1 MTMMEPMRDH
11 DLGQPGLL
19 GGDSELLLADTVL
32 ACNPQAAS
40 MLGWQCETL
49 VGRPWAELMPER
61 QPDGSPSREGFAQR
75 LDAAH
80 GGLPQSFVWVL
91 SGPSGR
97 EVQVIV
103 SLESAVREGRN
114 VASVRLHDLSG
125 LRRAEQDLIETETRL
140 RQVLENTS
148 AVVFIKDPAGRY
160 LYVNQRFCEMFGRS
174 EEELLRSCDTDVFPP
189 QIAKRLRSDDKRVM
203 AAGRP
208 LEIEEHLIV
217 EGKPCVYLAIK
228 FPLVNQAGE
237 PYAVCGIATD
247 ITRRKRTE
255 EALRSAALA
264 VSTAEGGQIYQEL
277 TRYLATTLGV
287 ECAFIAVCTN
297 NEATHVRTLAVYA
310 DGDFETDIE
319 YDLPGTACGSVVGQ
333 DFRCVPT
340 GVRELYPQDRMF
352 RRLSIEAYAAY
363 PLNGSD
369 GRALGVIAVLSR
381 RPLTDRELTE
391 SMLKIFATRAVA
403 EVERQLVEQA
413 RRISEESY
421 RAIFEAAED
430 AIFVHDWDSGAIVDV
445 NPKACEHFGYS
456 REEMKRLRIGDFSSN
471 VPPYTEEDGL
481 RHIEQAKSGAP
492 VRFEWHRK
500 SRDGSLHW
508 DEACLKPVVIAGER
522 RVLAF
527 TREITQRKQAED
539 ALRSAALAVSS
550 VEGDTVFRDLARQ
563 LATTLNVAICFIARF
578 VEEDPSRTRMRTL
591 ACWMDGKFVKDYE
604 YSLKGTP
611 CEAVVGRRFLFFPHG
626 IREIFSEGTFRPLG
640 VESYAAFP
648 LFDTQGRSQGLIA
661 VVDRKPMA
669 DEALIESVL
678 KIFAARAASE
688 IERKGAEEELRA
700 SEEQYRAIFNTSV
713 DGMVVLDAQG
723 RTVDANPAFLEMLGY
738 RRDEILGA
746 YPRQLVPP
754 DSLDVCSE
762 LANTA
767 ARGGSFHSEC
777 HALRRDG
784 AVLDVEVR
792 GLQMVYQGHPHVL
805 VICRDITVKKR
816 AEVER
821 AQLEGQ
827 LRQAQKM
834 EAIGHLTGG
843 IAHDFNN
850 ILTSI
855 MGYSVLAGER
865 VADLGDARLAKY
877 LEQMHV
883 AAVRARDLI
892 QQMLTFSRGKRGEP
906 RPLSLTPLVKES
918 VKLLRSTLPSS
929 IEIQTELHSD
939 VPAVLLDPVQI
950 DQVLLNLCIN
960 ARDAVSGTGTIRV
973 SVRRAEGVDHVCAS
987 CRKPVRG
994 EEMVEISVQDSG
1006 CGIPPAIIDRMFE
1019 PFFSTKEVGKGSGMG
1034 LATVHGIVHE
1044 HGGHVVLETAVDRGT
1059 TFRVLFPPLADSVAA
1074 APSEPRPKANGARP
1088 VTRLDGRV
1096 LVVDDEEM
1104 VGEFMGDLLT
1114 NWGLQV
1120 TVIDSAVEARDM
1132 FVRDP
1137 SAFDLVLTDQ
1147 TMPRLTG
1154 LQLADDLLAARP
1166 GLPVILYT
1174 GYSEN
1179 ITSEQLD
1186 RAGVRAI
1193 VKKPIDPSALLA
1205 ILRRHLGGD
1214 PKGSDRKGVT
1224 DTA

>member
-1 MTMMEPMRDH
+1 MEPMRDP
-11 DLGQPGLL
+11 DLAQPGLL
-19 GGDSELLLADTVL
+19 WSDSELLLDDTVQG
-32 ACNPQAAS
+32 CNSPAARI
-40 MLGWQCETL
+40 LGSHCETL
-49 VGRPWAELMPER
+49 IGRPWAALMPER
-61 QPDGSPSREGFAQR
+61 QPDGTTSREGFARR
-75 LDAAH
+75 LEAASA
-80 GGLPQSFVWVL
+80 GLPQCFVWVL
-91 SGPSGR
+91 RTDAGR

-103 SLESAVREGRN
+103 SLESVVREGRQL
-114 VASVRLHDLSG
+114 ASVRLHDLSG
-125 LRRAEQDLIETETRL
+125 LQRAEQDLKETETRL

-148 AVVFIKDPAGRY
+148 AVVFIKDPEGRY
-160 LYVNQRFCEMFGRS
+160 LYVNQRFCEMFARS
-174 EEELLRSCDTDVFPP
+174 EEELLRSRDSDVFPSE
-189 QIAKRLRSDDKRVM
+189 IAKRLRADDKRVM

-208 LEIEEHLIV
+208 VEIEENLVV
-217 EGKPCVYLAIK
+217 EGKPSVYLAIK
-228 FPLVNQAGE
+228 FPLVNQAGV
-237 PYAVCGIATD
+237 PYAICGIATD

-264 VSTAEGGQIYQEL
+264 VSTAEGGEIYQEL

-297 NEATHVRTLAVYA
+297 QEATHVRTLAVYA
-310 DGDFETDIE
+310 DGDFESGIE
-319 YDLPGTACGSVVGQ
+319 YDLPGTACGTVVGQ

-352 RRLSIEAYAAY
+352 KRLGIEAYAAF

-369 GRALGVIAVLSR
+369 GRALGLIAVLSR

-403 EVERQLVEQA
+403 EVERQLVETA
-413 RRISEESY
+413 LRSSEESY
-421 RAIFEAAED
+421 RAIFEAMED
-430 AIFVHDWDSGAIVDV
+430 ATFVHDWDTGAIVDV
-445 NPKACEHFGYS
+445 NPKACEHFGYT
-456 REEMKRLRIGDFSSN
+456 REEMRRLRIGDFSSN
-471 VPPYTEEDGL
+471 VPPYTEAEGL
-481 RHIEQAKSGAP
+481 RYIEQAKAGSP

-508 DEACLKPVVIAGER
+508 DEVCIKPVVIAGER

-563 LATTLNVAICFIARF
+563 LATTLGVDICFIARF
-578 VEEDPSRTRMRTL
+578 VEEDPTRMHMRTL

-611 CEAVVGRRFLFFPHG
+611 CEAVVGRRFLFFPQG

-648 LFDTQGRSQGLIA
+648 LFDMHGRSQGLIA
-661 VVDRKPMA
+661 VVDRKPMS

-688 IERKGAEEELRA
+688 IERKDAEAELRS

-713 DGMVVLDAQG
+713 DGMVVLDAEG

-754 DSLDVCSE
+754 DSLDVCTE

-767 ARGGSFHSEC
+767 SKGGSFHSEC
-777 HALRRDG
+777 RALRRDG
-784 AVLDVEVR
+784 MVLDVEVR
-792 GLQMVYQGHPHVL
+792 GLPMVYRGHPHVL
-805 VICRDITVKKR
+805 VICRDITVKKH
-816 AEVER
+816 AEAER
-821 AQLEGQ
+821 AQLEAQ

-865 VADLGDARLAKY
+865 VADLGDAKLAKY

-883 AAVRARDLI
+883 AALRARDLI

-929 IEIQTELHSD
+929 IEIQTDLSAD
-939 VPAVLLDPVQI
+939 VPSVLLDPVQI

-960 ARDAVSGTGTIRV
+960 ARDAVSGTGAIRV
-973 SVRRAEGVDHVCAS
+973 TVRRVERVDHVCAS

-994 EEMVEISVQDSG
+994 EGLVEISVQDSG
-1006 CGIPPAIIDRMFE
+1006 CGIPAAITDRIFE

-1044 HGGHVVLETAVDRGT
+1044 HGGHVVLETAIGRGT
-1059 TFRVLFPPLADSVAA
+1059 TFRVLFPPLAQPVAA
-1074 APSEPRPKANGARP
+1074 ASSEPRPQGNGVRHVP
-1088 VTRLDGRV
+1088 RLDGRV

-1120 TVIDSAVEARDM
+1120 TVMESAPEARDL
-1132 FVRDP
+1132 FLRDP
-1137 SAFDLVLTDQ
+1137 AGFDLVLTDQ
-1147 TMPRLTG
+1147 TMPKLTG
-1154 LQLADDLLAARP
+1154 LQLAGELLAARP
-1166 GLPVILYT
+1166 DLPVVLYT

-1179 ITSEQLD
+1179 ITGEQLE

-1193 VKKPIDPSALLA
+1193 VKKPIDPPALLA
-1205 ILRRHLGGD
+1205 ILRRHL
-1214 PKGSDRKGVT
+1214 STAVTEERDR
-1224 DTA
+1224 